1 MNDIEKEILFKS
13 IEDFPKFFED
23 ANKRNNL
30 KLKNKIEI
38 RFIEEQNGDVVI
50 SINTK
55 EYKVKNYLFK
65 NIIDEFWTEKMNLDK
80 NEIKHQNKLAEE
92 NLRNVIF
99 KISDLASKVHKEYIE
114 DMLYASEI
122 ASAHNIY
129 LKKVEDLSK
138 VLDKGNALFI
148 EELEIK
154 TKDELQDYLNKKG
167 FKSA

>member
-30 KLKNKIEI
+30 KLKNKIDI
-38 RFIEEQNGDVVI
+38 RFIEEQNGDIVI

-65 NIIDEFWTEKMNLDK
+65 NIIDEFRTEKMNLDK

-99 KISDLASKVHKEYIE
+99 NISDLASKVHKEYIE

-154 TKDELQDYLNKKG
+154 TKDELQYFLNKKG
-167 FKSA
+167 FKFA